1 MVSILNINHSTFKIF
16 KMLKKFGLWI
26 AGIAI
31 IALQSC
37 SVNTEKTY
45 YKDSSSSMESNIL
58 IDKAMLSM
66 VNMMDNGSDKM
77 KAATLSK
84 LTTDWQSLYDIQKD
98 GLVTLNKDST
108 KVLQKMFMKLN
119 KDKGEI
125 YGLSLKYDK
134 LFPNEVSSLLSQSKE
149 LKNIPLQDI
158 GKWDGKSL
166 TIETDQFNSASFLNK
181 IEDNAA
187 AKEIK
192 NPTTKSDSLEVYGK
206 QMAESLLGMMK
217 MFPVNFSN
225 TIKFQ
230 KPIKSIVGK
239 HDYIKQ
245 IDRKTIQIN
254 LRSNDLL
261 DESHTLKNKDKKVI
275 ITTE

>member
-1 MVSILNINHSTFKIF
+1 MIKKIGLLVSGIVIL
-16 KMLKKFGLWI
+16 
-26 AGIAI
+26 
-31 IALQSC
+31 ALQSC
-37 SVNTEKTY
+37 SVNTETTF
-45 YKDSSSSMESNIL
+45 YKDSASSMESNIL
-58 IDKAMLSM
+58 IDKGMLSM
-66 VNMMDNGSDKM
+66 MNMMNNGSSKLPTKD
-77 KAATLSK
+77 LSK
-84 LTTDWQSLYDIQKD
+84 LSTEWKSLYDIQKD
-98 GLVTLNKDST
+98 GLITLNKDST
-108 KVLQKMFMKLN
+108 KVLHKMFMKVN

-134 LFPNEVSSLLSQSKE
+134 LLPTELSSLLSQSKE

>member
-1 MVSILNINHSTFKIF
+1 
-16 KMLKKFGLWI
+16 MLKKVGLWI
-26 AGIAI
+26 VGIAI
-31 IALQSC
+31 ITLQSC
-37 SVNTEKTY
+37 SVNIQTTY

-58 IDKAMLSM
+58 IDKGMLSM
-66 VNMMDNGSDKM
+66 VNMIDNGSDKM

-108 KVLQKMFMKLN
+108 KVLQKFFMKLS
-119 KDKGEI
+119 KDEDEI

-134 LFPNEVSSLLSQSKE
+134 LFPHEVSSLLSQSKE
-149 LKNIPLQDI
+149 LKNIPLQNI
-158 GKWDGKSL
+158 GKWDGKTL
-166 TIETDQFNSASFLNK
+166 TIETDQFNSTSFLNK
-181 IEDNAA
+181 IEDNIAS
-187 AKEIK
+187 KHVK

>member
-1 MVSILNINHSTFKIF
+1 MIKKI
-16 KMLKKFGLWI
+16 GLWVSGL
-26 AGIAI
+26 AL

-37 SVNTEKTY
+37 SVNTETTY
-45 YKDSSSSMESNIL
+45 YKDSATSMESNIL

-66 VNMMDNGSDKM
+66 MSMMNNGSSKLPVQD
-77 KAATLSK
+77 LSK
-84 LTTDWQSLYDIQKD
+84 LTTDWKSLYDIQKD
-98 GLVTLNKDST
+98 GLITLNKDST
-108 KVLQKMFMKLN
+108 KVLQKMFMKVN

-134 LFPNEVSSLLSQSKE
+134 LFPNEITSLLSQSKQ
-149 LKNIPLQDI
+149 LKNIPLQNV
-158 GKWDGKSL
+158 GKWDGKTL
-166 TIETDQFNSASFLNK
+166 TIDTNQFNSASFLNN
-181 IEDNAA
+181 IEDNAE
-187 AKEIK
+187 KKVLK

-206 QMAESLLGMMK
+206 KMAEGVLGMMK
-217 MFPVNFSN
+217 VFPVNFSS

-239 HDYIKQ
+239 HDHVKQ
-245 IDRKTIQIN
+245 IDKKTIQIN

-261 DESHTLKNKDKKVI
+261 DEKNAVKNKDQKII